1 MENQKLYQNTH
12 SFIFKKVT
20 SEERKIAL
28 HIVLDKTILKPMEKW
43 LVGRSL
49 KYVAKMFSNQK
60 IKQEADGEASEKASV
75 EVVKDNTQQL
85 ETNKRKRGNTSIGL
99 S

>member
-1 MENQKLYQNTH
+1 M
-12 SFIFKKVT
+12 I
-20 SEERKIAL
+20 
-28 HIVLDKTILKPMEKW
+28 
-43 LVGRSL
+43 
-49 KYVAKMFSNQK
+49 SNQK
-60 IKQEADGEASEKASV
+60 IKQEADGEASEKANA